1 LARVTVINTVS
12 GAGPESVAA
21 VSDHREV
28 RAGGHAVVRGPD
40 APFRRID
47 DVRLPRGIPI
57 AVPAAAS
64 VGPGNRDSAVPAQA
78 LRDAAGDDMVLMLD
92 NAGSRIATREDA
104 LRVGRAIEDLDYYW
118 YEEPIPDYDVEG
130 LIILREK
137 LDIPICATAHTEKKL
152 LEMGVEPAS
161 TYDIVEILNHLKDPA
176 WQGVKG
182 EGNHDLVL
190 FFGIR
195 TDMANQGLS
204 VLKHYAPHLKTMTL
218 CKYVFPNADY
228 SLPNIRKDEKWK
240 ELLESLITNLKK
252 EG

>member
-1 LARVTVINTVS
+1 MSLPLHKVNVLTGVKSAKEIEDAEQYASIIKKAKNPLMVM
-12 GAGPESVAA
+12 GPILCEGSLG
-21 VSDHREV
+21 DK
-28 RAGGHAVVRGPD
+28 PL
-40 APFRRID
+40 ID
-47 DVRLPRGIPI
+47 YALEI
-57 AVPAAAS
+57 
-64 VGPGNRDSAVPAQA
+64 AQA
-78 LRDAAGDDMVLMLD
+78 ANAA
-92 NAGSRIATREDA
+92 
-104 LRVGRAIEDLDYYW
+104 
-118 YEEPIPDYDVEG
+118 
-130 LIILREK
+130 
-137 LDIPICATAHTEKKL
+137 ICATAHVKGKLVEK
-152 LEMGVEPAS
+152 GVTPDSE
-161 TYDIVEILNHLKDPA
+161 YDTMEILNALKKPE
-176 WQGVKG
+176 WKGVKG